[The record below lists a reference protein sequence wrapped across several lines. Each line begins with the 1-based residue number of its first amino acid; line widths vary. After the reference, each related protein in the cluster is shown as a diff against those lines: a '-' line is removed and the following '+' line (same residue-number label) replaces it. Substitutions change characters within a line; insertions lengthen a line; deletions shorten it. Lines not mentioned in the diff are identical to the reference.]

1 MRAGDLVYRYGGEEF
16 VTLIRAVDRDAAYSA
31 FERIRKMVETHSF
44 PQINQVTISTGFVEL
59 AGQQSASDA
68 IGMADEAMYVAKR
81 NGRNQVQCYE
91 TLIESGEIVVA
102 EKVSN
107 IDVELF

>member
-1 MRAGDLVYRYGGEEF
+1 
-16 VTLIRAVDRDAAYSA
+16 
-31 FERIRKMVETHSF
+31 
-44 PQINQVTISTGFVEL
+44 
-59 AGQQSASDA
+59 
-68 IGMADEAMYVAKR
+68 MADEAMYVAKR